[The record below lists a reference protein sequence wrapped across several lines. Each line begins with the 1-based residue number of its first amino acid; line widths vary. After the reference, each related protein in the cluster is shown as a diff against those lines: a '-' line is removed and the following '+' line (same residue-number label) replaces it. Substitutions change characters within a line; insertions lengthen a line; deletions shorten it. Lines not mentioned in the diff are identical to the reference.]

1 MTANREL
8 NQKLSEHLSRQE
20 MYFQFGVNSAVLWGM
35 VMLPLIPASL
45 SFSAI
50 VSRFP
55 DMLHIP
61 NWLAYVVAA
70 FAAAGI
76 EFLGLSAV
84 KLALRMRKYNLK
96 IKDTTFEHAPLSQ
109 GVIIATI
116 YLITVVLLT
125 VFLKVFPTM
134 AIWSLLPLAGMGA
147 LADWL
152 IALQADHNEREAH
165 YDRSIIAADGEQEQS
180 AMITQLNADIAKRDQ
195 QIEHLN
201 TTITDLRSAINTQI
215 DQVTAQLTA
224 QLTAT
229 IEQQL
234 ADQANALTA
243 DYTQRI
249 EQLFNQI
256 DALTT
261 DQQPNAEHLTIA
273 PIDQSGQIP
282 NLAIIRIDHQPDQP
296 TVQLPGA
303 KLYTNGHIAD
313 DLDHLSLPDKIKMI
327 AQRMKDAGQ
336 KVNKS
341 EIARLLKCSRTT
353 VNETLG
359 NDQ

>member
-1 MTANREL
+1 MTANRDL
-8 NQKLSEHLSRQE
+8 SQKLSEHLSRQE
-20 MYFQFGVNSAVLWGM
+20 LYFQYGVNSAVLWGM

-55 DMLHIP
+55 AMLHIP
-61 NWLAYVVAA
+61 DWLAYVVAA
-70 FAAAGI
+70 FTAAGI

-96 IKDTTFEHAPLSQ
+96 IKGTTFEHAPIVQ
-109 GVIIATI
+109 GVIIAAV

-125 VFLKVFPTM
+125 VFLKVFPTL

-152 IALQADHNEREAH
+152 IALQSDHNDREAH
-165 YDRSIIAADGEQEQS
+165 YERSMEDAETEQTQS
-180 AMITQLNADIAKRDQ
+180 ALIIQLTADIARRDQ
-195 QIEHLN
+195 QIA
-201 TTITDLRSAINTQI
+201 DLQTAIAQRA
-215 DQVTAQLTA
+215 DQLTA
-224 QLTAT
+224 
-229 IEQQL
+229 IFEQRL
-234 ADQANALTA
+234 ADQANQLTS

-249 EQLFNQI
+249 EQLLDQI
-256 DALTT
+256 DILTAGRT
-261 DQQPNAEHLTIA
+261 PKTEHLTML
-273 PIDQSGQIP
+273 P
-282 NLAIIRIDHQPDQP
+282 IIRIDHQPDQQ

-313 DLDHLSLPDKIKMI
+313 DIDHLPLADKIKVI

-341 EIARLLKCSRTT
+341 EIARLLNCSRTT
-353 VNETLG
+353 VNETLPKDS
-359 NDQ
+359 DQ